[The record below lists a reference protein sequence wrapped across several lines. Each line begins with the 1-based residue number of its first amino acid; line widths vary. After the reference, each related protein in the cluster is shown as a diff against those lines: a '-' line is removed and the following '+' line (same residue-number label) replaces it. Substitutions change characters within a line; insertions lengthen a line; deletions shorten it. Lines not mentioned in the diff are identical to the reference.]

1 MKILKIKDLVHK
13 ILEEHPM
20 ARNNDNILVGL
31 VWHHQ
36 LNNIGYNGNADFMT
50 ILGIDKLSKFESI
63 SRCARK
69 IKENNANLRGSNY
82 ISRQQEQTS
91 VVRQIRSFKW
101 VKNIE

>member
-36 LNNIGYNGNADFMT
+36 LNNIGYNGNTDFMT

-91 VVRQIRSFKW
+91 VVRQIRSFK
-101 VKNIE
+101 

>member
-1 MKILKIKDLVHK
+1 MNILKIKDLVHK
-13 ILEEHPM
+13 ILKDHPM
-20 ARNNDNILVGL
+20 ARDNDNILVGL

-36 LNNIGYNGNADFMT
+36 LNQIGYRGDRDFMT

-82 ISRQQEQTS
+82 IQRQQEQTS
-91 VVRQIRSFKW
+91 VVRQIRGFRK
-101 VKNIE
+101 